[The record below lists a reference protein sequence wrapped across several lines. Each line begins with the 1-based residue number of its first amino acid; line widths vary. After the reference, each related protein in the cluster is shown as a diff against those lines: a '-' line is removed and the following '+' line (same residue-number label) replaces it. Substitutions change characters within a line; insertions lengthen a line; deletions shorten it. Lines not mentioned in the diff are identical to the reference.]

1 MKKFLSFFLVLCMLI
16 TAVPAL
22 LLPVMAEE
30 GEAANKIFSYKDAS
44 DGFTKTVSE
53 TLFKEAG
60 YADDAAY
67 KAWLELPETFAF
79 NQGTSAWKA
88 GEYDPATGTF
98 EAFARVAFYCQDKG
112 DNTHDVTWITTES
125 AYMAALDKYI
135 ESANAGGGKGG
146 VSIWGGSPLLGQN
159 RFNGLTNTNTA
170 KAAAFV
176 FTAAEEGYYMPVI
189 QGDIVDGGEN
199 GHKYAILVNGEAVWP
214 LDAVAT
220 DYSTWYATTS
230 ATTIAEADVNRFI
243 AEVLEPIELYEGDQL
258 VFAVQG
264 AGMPTTFTPAVEQKP
279 APEPVKFSFI
289 EEFSVTYSISEF
301 YKMKG
306 AYDPANGKGLDT
318 SDDAFAS
325 VEDYLA
331 FLLAEDTFKVDQG
344 NSNWKVGEYKL
355 DGTFTPYSRVMFMT
369 SDQGGVGK
377 HDINWVSTEEIYKNL
392 ATKYVNGESS
402 NIWGGAPLWHLH
414 PGAEWQ
420 ANQGLIESGVLKPG
434 GITTSGNGF
443 ISAIQYTVAEGG
455 NYGISFTKFEHLL
468 DSSHKFAIL
477 VNDQPVWPATA
488 TADKTDGW
496 FNISSS
502 STTLESIL
510 AEVEPISFS
519 ASAGDIVSF
528 CVAGSGNAVFIEP
541 VLVQKPGG
549 AIYLT
554 LSDAYGSNTKSI
566 KTRPGA
572 TITLPKYQGDLIFFG
587 WDSDG
592 DGKADIADEAQYTIG
607 EENAVLNA
615 VVLQPSLFYENRP
628 VWDANNEKVA
638 FSGGWTMGVYEKAT
652 MTYLPLAYN
661 SADTFCTPVSSG
673 PWGTTGGG
681 FYFINN
687 RPCCTVVTGCVDAE
701 ILADTPYARPDDEI
715 GSYINSIQK
724 TVDYN
729 GTAEI
734 SFNKFVISREL
745 GSNAG
750 TECPVAGGMAIY
762 VNDEKVWPLDTENEY
777 FHFVSEEV
785 YTDSVRRDIDF
796 KKNMT
801 DAGTWPFPLTLDVE
815 MGDVI
820 DIRYVQGTKDN
831 WMLYTEP
838 VVSYTSLAETPTV
851 GATSVDIAKDFTLNV
866 YADILA
872 KAEDTTVAME
882 YWTAEPTAEQLAA
895 GGTDM
900 GAAVQEGNLY
910 KFAYAGLTA
919 KQMTDVIYVRP
930 YTVNAAGEKNYGAV
944 VSTSIK
950 AYAMAALGRN
960 EALDDLLVA
969 MLNYGANAQSLFGY
983 KVEDAANA
991 DLSEEQK
998 RATADMSSLVDVY
1011 NNEDGANKIK
1021 NVSLIMGTD
1030 IGMKYM
1036 IDSVEGATT
1045 YELEVS
1051 KNADFSDS
1059 TKIAM
1064 EAVWEGKEQKAIY
1077 NISFAELGDTF
1088 YVRAVVDGEAGAT
1101 LTYSVDSYVIRI
1113 SESCSDGLYFA
1124 AMSLAY
1130 LGQMIE
1136 AYTA

>member
-30 GEAANKIFSYKDAS
+30 GEAATKIFSYKDAYE
-44 DGFTKTVSE
+44 GFTKTVSE

-79 NQGTSAWKA
+79 NQGEAAWKA
-88 GEYDPATGTF
+88 GEYDPSTGTF
-98 EAFARVAFYCQDKG
+98 EAFSRVAFYCQDVAW
-112 DNTHDVTWITTES
+112 DSTHDVSWITTDT
-125 AYMAALDKYI
+125 AYKAALDKYI

-146 VSIWGGSPLLGQN
+146 ASIWGGTPLMGQ
-159 RFNGLTNTNTA
+159 RVYNGLTNTNTA
-170 KAAAFV
+170 KTAAFV
-176 FTAAEEGYYMPVI
+176 FTAEEEGYYMPFI
-189 QGDIVDGGEN
+189 QGDIVDGGAS

-214 LDAVAT
+214 LDAKAT
-220 DYSTWYATTS
+220 DYSTWYAIAG
-230 ATTIAEADVNRFI
+230 ATTVAEADVNAAI
-243 AEVLEPIELYEGDQL
+243 AETLEPIELYEGDK
-258 VFAVQG
+258 VYFAVQG
-264 AGMPTTFTPAVEQKP
+264 SGMPTIFTPAVEQKP
-279 APEPVKFSFI
+279 APEPVKFSFAD
-289 EEFSVTYSISEF
+289 EFQVSYNISEVF
-301 YKMKG
+301 RMKG
-306 AYDPANGKGLDT
+306 AYDAAAGTGLID
-318 SDDAFAS
+318 SADAFATT
-325 VEDYLA
+325 EEYLA
-331 FLLAEDTFKVDQG
+331 WLLADDTFKVTQE
-344 NSNWKVGEYKL
+344 SNWRVGQYQL
-355 DGTFTPYSRVMFMT
+355 GGTFTPFTRILFMA
-369 SDQGGVGK
+369 SDSSTIG
-377 HDINWVSTEEIYKNL
+377 HDMNWVSTEEIYTDL

-402 NIWGGAPLWHLH
+402 NIWNGAPLWHLH
-414 PGAEWQ
+414 AGAAYKFE
-420 ANQGLIESGVLKPG
+420 AGIDPNGNTIKPG

-502 STTLESIL
+502 STTLEGIL
-510 AEVEPISFS
+510 AEVEPISFK
-519 ASAGDIVSF
+519 ASVGDTVSF
-528 CVAGSGNAVFIEP
+528 CVAGAGNAVFMDP

-566 KTRPGA
+566 KTRPGS

-587 WDSDG
+587 WDSNG
-592 DGKADIADEAQYTIG
+592 DGKADIADEGQFTIG
-607 EENAVLNA
+607 EENAVLTS
-615 VVLQPSLFYENRP
+615 VVMQPSLWYENRP
-628 VWDANNEKVA
+628 VWGADETVH
-638 FSGGWTMGVYEKAT
+638 FSGGWVAGAYEKAT
-652 MTYLPLAYN
+652 MTFSPYAYN
-661 SADTFCTPVSSG
+661 VGGGIFIAPFSNG
-673 PWGTTGGG
+673 PWGMTGGG
-681 FYFINN
+681 FYVQQ
-687 RPCCTVVTGCVDAE
+687 RECCFVVTGCVDPE

-715 GSYINSIQK
+715 GSYIQSIQK

-729 GTAEI
+729 GTAQI
-734 SFNKFVISREL
+734 DFNLFRISREL

-762 VNDEKVWPLDTENEY
+762 VNGEKVWPLDTENEY

-785 YTDSVRRDIDF
+785 YTDSATRNIDF

-801 DAGTWPFPLTLDVE
+801 DAGTWPFPLSVDVE

-831 WMLYTEP
+831 WMLYSEP
-838 VVSYTSLAETPTV
+838 KVTFTDLAETPTV

-872 KAEDTTVAME
+872 KAEGTTVAME
-882 YWTAEPTAEQLAA
+882 YWNAEPTAEQLAA

-930 YTVNAAGEKNYGAV
+930 YTVNEAGDKNYGV
-944 VSTSIK
+944 VVPVSIK
-950 AYAMAALGRN
+950 AYAMAAMGQS
-960 EALDDLLVA
+960 EALDNLLVA

-983 KVEDAANA
+983 KVDDAANA

-1051 KNADFSDS
+1051 KNADFSES

-1064 EAVWEGKEQKAIY
+1064 EAAWEGKEQKAIY
-1077 NISFAELGDTF
+1077 NVGFAELGDTF

-1136 AYTA
+1136 AYNA